1 MTDAVSAVAA
11 LPRLGPDVVSAGP
24 GISGRLAA
32 LTQLRDFPDALDRW
46 GWSGVDAAAALDELI
61 GAAARV
67 LAARD
72 DAPIAFC
79 HAVTAPAAV
88 QLVLPQLPAELHAA
102 SVAMSWHMTGAIV
115 AAYASPRAAGE
126 ADEAEGAADAGTLA
140 ELVWRAV
147 EHGDE
152 HVIKLTEAAL
162 RQHRRTG
169 DATLLVAAERFR
181 GRLSPA
187 R

>member
-1 MTDAVSAVAA
+1 M
-11 LPRLGPDVVSAGP
+11 
-24 GISGRLAA
+24 
-32 LTQLRDFPDALDRW
+32 
-46 GWSGVDAAAALDELI
+46 
-61 GAAARV
+61 
-67 LAARD
+67 
-72 DAPIAFC
+72 
-79 HAVTAPAAV
+79 TAPAAV
-88 QLVLPQLPAELHAA
+88 QLVLPHLPAELHAA
-102 SVAMSWHMTGAIV
+102 SVATSWQRDRSDRGRVRLAAVCGRGAS
-115 AAYASPRAAGE
+115 AADP
-126 ADEAEGAADAGTLA
+126 ADAGDPADLA
-140 ELVWRAV
+140 WRAV